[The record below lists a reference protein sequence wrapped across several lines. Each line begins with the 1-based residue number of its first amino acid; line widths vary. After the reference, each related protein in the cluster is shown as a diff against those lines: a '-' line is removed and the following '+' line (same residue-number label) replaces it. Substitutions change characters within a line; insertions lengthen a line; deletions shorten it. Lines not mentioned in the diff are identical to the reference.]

1 MRFFWNSRYFIGCV
15 AHVSTQLNEY
25 SAMNILYHIIAA
37 HNRIAKYSVTL
48 VAGGAVLG
56 FDDQVHIDLDR
67 SHTVLSPDE
76 ARQFSAELKRIADE
90 IETFSDEEGGE

>member
-1 MRFFWNSRYFIGCV
+1 M
-15 AHVSTQLNEY
+15 AHVSTQRNEY

-37 HNRIAKYSVTL
+37 HNKIAKYSVTL
-48 VAGGAVLG
+48 VAGGALLG

-90 IETFSDEEGGE
+90 IEPFSAEEGGE